1 MTPWGATAN
10 HVWMSPDPK
19 SPDPESLDAA
29 ELDDLLR
36 VAHAVSVLAY
46 SPYSKV
52 NVGAALLCEDGEVFT
67 GCNVE
72 NASFGMTLCA
82 ERAAISKAVSMGE
95 RTFRAIVIASALDD
109 PMMPCGA
116 CRQVLR
122 EFADDLEVIV
132 QGAKGPR
139 VRTRLS
145 ELLPQAFGPE
155 DLGEGP
161 AAGGES
167 DA

>member
-1 MTPWGATAN
+1 M
-10 HVWMSPDPK
+10 
-19 SPDPESLDAA
+19 
-29 ELDDLLR
+29 
-36 VAHAVSVLAY
+36 LAS

-52 NVGAALLCEDGEVFT
+52 RVGAALLCEDGEVFT

-82 ERAAISKAVSMGE
+82 ERVAISKAISMGE
-95 RTFRAIVIASALDD
+95 RSFRAIVIASSLDD

-116 CRQVLR
+116 CRQVMR
-122 EFADDLEVIV
+122 EFAEDLEVIV
-132 QGAKGPR
+132 QGAVGPR

-145 ELLPQAFGPE
+145 ALLPQAFGPG
-155 DLGEGP
+155 DLG
-161 AAGGES
+161 AGEA